1 MHVDIDSIC
10 RQGASVMSVETS
22 SESQRLRRELAT
34 LVSQARENERILR
47 RYHAL
52 ELALISAATFKE
64 LIDNVLRGYRN
75 MADLDGVTL
84 ALIDNQYELRHMLPD
99 LGIELSS
106 FPDLLFLEDDA
117 ALSPLLDAAFGPVLS
132 KYAPSRHAALFPNA
146 DRDPSSVAI
155 GIVMPVMLVLDTVL
169 VARFD
174 RFARSTRHLILALE
188 EFNTLGIDFMS
199 LNESIDT
206 STPMGRM
213 VFTIIGAVAELER
226 ALIRERVIMGL
237 DRAKRQGSPLSCLF
251 IDIDHFKRINDTY
264 GHQVGDRVLKD
275 VATRIKGQLRLSDT
289 LGRYGG
295 EEFAALLTHTDRNA
309 ALIIAERIRR
319 SIADEPFSANDQYC
333 MSVSLSIGV
342 ATTPDDH
349 PMDRIGA
356 VPQELIA
363 CADRALYRAKQS
375 GRNCVM

>member
-1 MHVDIDSIC
+1 MQVDIDSIC

-34 LVSQARENERILR
+34 LMSQARENERILR

-132 KYAPSRHAALFPNA
+132 KYVSSRHAALFPNA

-155 GIVMPVMLVLDTVL
+155 LPLVRQKRL
-169 VARFD
+169 VGSLNLASNVRGRFV
-174 RFARSTRHLILALE
+174 AGLA
-188 EFNTLGIDFMS
+188 TDFMQR
-199 LNESIDT
+199 LAAIVAVCLENVVYNERLKHIGLIDPLT
-206 STPMGRM
+206 GTHNRRY
-213 VFTIIGAVAELER
+213 LEQR
-226 ALIRERVIMGL
+226 LHEEA

-319 SIADEPFSANDQYC
+319 SIADEPFSVNDQYC

>member
-132 KYAPSRHAALFPNA
+132 KYVSSRHAAI
-146 DRDPSSVAI
+146 VA
-155 GIVMPVMLVLDTVL
+155 
-169 VARFD
+169 
-174 RFARSTRHLILALE
+174 
-188 EFNTLGIDFMS
+188 
-199 LNESIDT
+199 
-206 STPMGRM
+206 
-213 VFTIIGAVAELER
+213 AVW
-226 ALIRERVIMGL
+226 
-237 DRAKRQGSPLSCLF
+237 
-251 IDIDHFKRINDTY
+251 
-264 GHQVGDRVLKD
+264 
-275 VATRIKGQLRLSDT
+275 
-289 LGRYGG
+289 
-295 EEFAALLTHTDRNA
+295 
-309 ALIIAERIRR
+309 
-319 SIADEPFSANDQYC
+319 
-333 MSVSLSIGV
+333 GV
-342 ATTPDDH
+342 
-349 PMDRIGA
+349 
-356 VPQELIA
+356 
-363 CADRALYRAKQS
+363 
-375 GRNCVM
+375 